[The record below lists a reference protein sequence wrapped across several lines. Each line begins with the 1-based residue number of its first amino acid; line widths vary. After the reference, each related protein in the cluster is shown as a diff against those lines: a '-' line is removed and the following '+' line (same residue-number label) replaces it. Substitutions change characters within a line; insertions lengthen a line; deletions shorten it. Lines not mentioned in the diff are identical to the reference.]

1 MQDQGRRVKPKN
13 ETIVTETKGKYY
25 MAASRLAIGYSTKFG
40 IHTSIL
46 PGLKLKFSVGDFHGL
61 DQAPNVSP

>member
-1 MQDQGRRVKPKN
+1 MQDQGRVKPKN
-13 ETIVTETKGKYY
+13 DTIMSETNGRYY
-25 MAASRLAIGYSTKFG
+25 TPASHLAIGHSTKLG

-46 PGLKLKFSVGDFHGL
+46 PGLKLKFSVEDFHGL